1 MAEQDLPAMLGFVYQ
16 NTNTKIN
23 YIGYSQ
29 VRNTLLKI
37 VFVNICNFLLVT
49 HRSMTYN
56 YF

>member
-29 VRNTLLKI
+29 VRKTLLEI
-37 VFVNICNFLLVT
+37 VLL
-49 HRSMTYN
+49 TYGI
-56 YF
+56 YY

>member
-29 VRNTLLKI
+29 VRKLCLKLYLL
-37 VFVNICNFLLVT
+37 
-49 HRSMTYN
+49 TYAIS
-56 YF
+56 YQ